1 MAFHTFQTGGKP
13 PSSLTVPAQTNAPA
27 SEERSVPGALVPG
40 GATVTTIPPHHAFS
54 SLTLSSEAEKPNES
68 AQFYAAMKGRLI
80 QGEKPSAEMLQ
91 QAIKAGNRKAVS
103 LLLKNGGDPNA
114 AIDNCS
120 PDNFVETVKVIDLL
134 VKHGADINRRN
145 SAGNTLLHEA
155 CKLGDVASVKRLV
168 KHGANPLKDNKDSTS
183 ALCLAYKF
191 CPEGKLREVLRA
203 LAGAGA
209 VTVKQMQ
216 AWATTYG
223 RWDVLAWVFAQG
235 LAYPSMWTAHSG
247 ACPPELLKHLDDC
260 FKEASKNMDQR
271 VQKNCV
277 VTIAHIMAW
286 RGVESQPLKLT
297 EEAWAGLSRESLAMI
312 RDFAKEKID
321 IPEKARDMLREWIS
335 IAPEMEGTF
344 AECAKTIKGRNP
356 LIL

>member
-27 SEERSVPGALVPG
+27 SEEQSVPNVLVPG
-40 GATVTTIPPHHAFS
+40 GATVTTIPPHHAFA
-54 SLTLSSEAEKPNES
+54 SLTLSSEAESANEA
-68 AQFYAAMKGRLI
+68 AQFYAAMKGRLKP
-80 QGEKPSAEMLQ
+80 GETPSPKMLQ

-103 LLLKNGGDPNA
+103 MLLKNGGDANA

-120 PDNFVETVKVIDLL
+120 PDNFVETVKVIGLL
-134 VKHGADINRRN
+134 VKHGADINHRN

-168 KHGANPLKDNKDSTS
+168 MCGANPLKDNKDSVS
-183 ALCLAYKF
+183 SLYLAYNF

-203 LAGAGA
+203 LAGAGP
-209 VTVKQMQ
+209 VTVEKMQ
-216 AWATTYG
+216 AWATTCG
-223 RWDVLAWVFAQG
+223 RWDVLAWVFAEG
-235 LAYPSMWTAHSG
+235 LAHPSMWTVLSG

-260 FKEASKNMDQR
+260 FKEAAMNKDQQ
-271 VQKNCV
+271 VQENCV
-277 VTIAHIMAW
+277 ITIAHIMAW
-286 RGVESQPLKLT
+286 RGVESQPIEIS
-297 EEAWAGLSRESLAMI
+297 EEVRAQLSKEALAMVRSNI
-312 RDFAKEKID
+312 KID
-321 IPEKARDMLREWIS
+321 IPEKAREMLREWIS
-335 IAPEMEGTF
+335 VAPEMEGTF